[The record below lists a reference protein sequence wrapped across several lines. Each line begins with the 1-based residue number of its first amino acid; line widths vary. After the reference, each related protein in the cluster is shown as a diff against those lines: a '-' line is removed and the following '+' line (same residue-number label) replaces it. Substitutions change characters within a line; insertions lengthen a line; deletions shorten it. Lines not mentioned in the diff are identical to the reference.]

1 MSLDATPR
9 SRQPKGAPD
18 SSGGQFAEEAR
29 DESQVPLE
37 GVELYAA
44 ARKAVRRH
52 AFRADLKFV
61 GEDDLVQDTMEHILR
76 NKQRKPGTVLSRPY
90 VSQVAFGAVGIAA
103 RGKLRAEDRKAIGI
117 FVRRCEEIER
127 DRGYR
132 MSGTEKDELAAQ
144 IRSEWHDPRHRPSVN
159 FVELASV
166 RTYSLDARTGD
177 ESSRTLGDTLADRE
191 GADRDSAVDPGTP
204 AAAVLSGEL
213 TDKKTLR
220 ARAWSII
227 ASVSHVPDVVP
238 GSVSASAARR
248 HKAQVT
254 SAGGVLAAVREWDS
268 GDGEDGAVEG
278 LFAPFGPID
287 EGGRDQV
294 CDLLRSKPEYAEHL
308 YQSALHAATAR
319 AA

>member
-1 MSLDATPR
+1 MSIDGSTR
-9 SRQPKGAPD
+9 SRRPKGAPD
-18 SSGGQFAEEAR
+18 SSGGQFAEEPR
-29 DESQVPLE
+29 DESQIPLE
-37 GVELYAA
+37 GAALYAA

-61 GEDDLVQDTMEHILR
+61 GEDDLVQDTMEHLLR
-76 NKQRKPGTVLSRPY
+76 NKQRKPGIVLCRPY

-103 RGKLRAEDRKAIGI
+103 RGKLRAEDRKAMGI

-127 DRGYR
+127 ARGYR
-132 MSGTEKDELAAQ
+132 MSGAEKDELAAQ
-144 IRSEWHDPRHRPSVN
+144 IRTGWHDRRHRPSVN

-191 GADRDSAVDPGTP
+191 GIDRDSAVAPGTP

-220 ARAWSII
+220 AKAWSIL
-227 ASVSHVPDVVP
+227 ASVSQVPDVVP
-238 GSVSASAARR
+238 DSVSPAAARR
-248 HKAQVT
+248 HKARV
-254 SAGGVLAAVREWDS
+254 SDAGGVLAAVREWDS
-268 GDGEDGAVEG
+268 GDGDEAAVEG

-287 EGGRDQV
+287 EGGRDRV

-308 YQSALHAATAR
+308 YQSALHAATAE